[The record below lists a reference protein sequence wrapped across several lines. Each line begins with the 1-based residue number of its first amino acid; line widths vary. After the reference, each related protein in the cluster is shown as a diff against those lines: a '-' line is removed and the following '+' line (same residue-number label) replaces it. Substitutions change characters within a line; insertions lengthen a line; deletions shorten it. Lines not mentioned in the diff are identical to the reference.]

1 MLSCVSTPDP
11 TTPNK
16 RTHRAQIAMTPE
28 MFKELRVMAALQG
41 TTVTAL
47 VMEAIKQTYPNLS
60 DK

>member
-1 MLSCVSTPDP
+1 
-11 TTPNK
+11 
-16 RTHRAQIAMTPE
+16 MTPE